1 MISSELNQTP
11 QKKTSTIRM
20 SFRRPHT
27 TGRNKIGKNQEIF
40 LSAREEKDTCSFRIM
55 KSISCCLSYGA
66 MSVLLSHC
74 GDMVVPVT
82 SSSENI
88 QTANSGAVGSASGI
102 WSGVVNYAVING
114 TSFETPM
121 RVSIS
126 PSQDR
131 VTTVAGDSGADTVAA
146 RRSGNTISWSILGS
160 AMVTDLTLQQVSGGK
175 ARVTSRVTKDGKVMA
190 TGGGVFVRGG

>member
-1 MISSELNQTP
+1 M
-11 QKKTSTIRM
+11 KKA
-20 SFRRPHT
+20 
-27 TGRNKIGKNQEIF
+27 IGFI
-40 LSAREEKDTCSFRIM
+40 LGC
-55 KSISCCLSYGA
+55 GA

-74 GDMVVPVT
+74 GNMVLPEMPAPESVPA
-82 SSSENI
+82 
-88 QTANSGAVGSASGI
+88 ANPGVAGSASGV
-102 WSGVVNYAVING
+102 WSGVVNYNVING

-146 RRSGNTISWSILGS
+146 RRSGNTVSWSILGS
-160 AMVTDLTLQQVSGGK
+160 AMVTDVTLQPVSGGT

-190 TGGGVFVRGG
+190 TGGGVFVRRG